1 MLTLVK
7 GGEVYAPKFLGKQDI
22 LILNGKIIKIDKD
35 ISVPSDFM
43 ETEVIDATGKFV
55 TPSLIDYHNHFL
67 GGGGN
72 SGYSSRVPEIPL
84 SRFIMAGI
92 TTVVGCLGADSAT
105 RSMGDLYGKACS
117 LEADGITTFIYSG
130 ATYTH
135 PIPTLT
141 GSIQSDMYYVDK
153 VIGVGE
159 VSLSEL
165 GAIYDSFGSGAQYIA
180 KLACQTI
187 LAARMGRKAGL
198 ICLQVPPH
206 GVCLEPLF
214 EILDKTKLPIQYF
227 IPAHANQ
234 SQKYFESV
242 IKFAKRG
249 GIADLTS
256 AYSPRLGFDK
266 AIKPT
271 KALKILLEEGIDYD
285 HITMTTDGGG
295 AHPHGNFLGRPTGS
309 DYLPVE
315 SLFEEFRDA
324 VVEEGLPLENVL
336 KIVTSNVAR
345 ALFMP
350 YRKGTVSE
358 NADADLLIMTKDI
371 KIDKVIAKGKLM
383 SNEGKVIVTGSFEHI
398 V

>member
-1 MLTLVK
+1 MLTLIK
-7 GGEVYAPKFLGKQDI
+7 GGEVYAPNYLGKQDI
-22 LILNGKIIKIDKD
+22 LILNGKIIKVSSNIK
-35 ISVPSDFM
+35 VPIDFM
-43 ETEVIDATGKFV
+43 DTKIIDASGKYV
-55 TPSLIDYHNHFL
+55 TPGFIDYHNHFL

-72 SGYSSRVPEIPL
+72 SGYSSRAPEIPL
-84 SRFIMAGI
+84 SRFIKAGI

-153 VIGVGE
+153 VIGAGE

-165 GAIYDSFGSGAQYIA
+165 GATYDSFGAGAQYIA
-180 KLACQTI
+180 HLATQTI
-187 LAARMGRKAGL
+187 LAARMGEKAGL

-214 EILDKTKLPIQYF
+214 EILDKTNLPIQYF

-234 SQKYFESV
+234 GQRYFESV
-242 IKFAKRG
+242 IKFGKRG
-249 GIADLTS
+249 GIVDLTS
-256 AYSPRLGFDK
+256 AYTPKLGFDK
-266 AIKPT
+266 AIKPS
-271 KALKILLEEGIDYD
+271 KAIKHLLKEGISYD
-285 HITMTTDGGG
+285 FITMTTDAGG
-295 AHPHGNFLGRPTGS
+295 AHPHGNYLGRPTGS
-309 DYLPVE
+309 DYLPVG
-315 SLFEEFRDA
+315 SLFDEFRDM

-336 KIVTSNVAR
+336 QIVTSNVSR
-345 ALFMP
+345 VLFMP
-350 YRKGTVSE
+350 NRKGIIGE
-358 NADADLLIMTKDI
+358 NADADLLVMTTDI
-371 KIDKVIAKGKLM
+371 RLDKVIAKGKLM
-383 SNEGKVIVTGSFEHI
+383 ADEGNVIVTGAFEQI

>member
-1 MLTLVK
+1 MFKLIK
-7 GGEVYAPKFLGKQDI
+7 GGEVYAPMYIGKKDI
-22 LILNGKIIKIDKD
+22 LLLNGKIIKISSD
-35 ISVPSDFM
+35 INIPADFSD
-43 ETEVIDATGKFV
+43 TKIIDATGKYV
-55 TPSLIDYHNHFL
+55 TPGFIDYHNHFL

-72 SGYSSRVPEIPL
+72 SGYTSRAPEIPL
-84 SRFIMAGI
+84 SRFIKAGI

-117 LEADGITTFIYSG
+117 LEAEGITTFIYSG

-153 VIGVGE
+153 VIGAGE

-165 GAIYDSFGSGAQYIA
+165 GATYDSFGSGAQYIA
-180 KLACQTI
+180 KLASQTI
-187 LAARMGRKAGL
+187 LAARMGKKAGL

-214 EILDKTKLPIQYF
+214 GILDKTNLPIQYF

-234 SQKYFESV
+234 GQKYFESV

-249 GIADLTS
+249 GIVDLTS
-256 AYSPRLGFDK
+256 SYTPKLGFDK
-266 AIKPT
+266 AIKPS
-271 KALKILLEEGIDYD
+271 KALKHLLKEGISYDY
-285 HITMTTDGGG
+285 ITMSTDAGG
-295 AHPHGNFLGRPTGS
+295 AHPHGNYLGRPTGS
-309 DYLPVE
+309 DYLPVG
-315 SLFEEFRDA
+315 SLFDEFRDA
-324 VVEEGLPLENVL
+324 VVDEGLPLENVL
-336 KIVTSNVAR
+336 QIVTSNVSR

-350 YRKGTVSE
+350 KRKGIIVE
-358 NADADLLIMTKDI
+358 NADADLLVLTKDI
-371 KIDKVIAKGKLM
+371 RIDKVIAKGQLM
-383 SNEGKVIVTGSFEHI
+383 ADDGKVIVTGAFEQI